1 MGYNIEISFNIIKH
15 SSITE
20 IQSYIKDLAE
30 ECRCNFIYYDYE
42 YEPNAKYKREHCII
56 TANFDNLNII
66 KFMKTIKKTEGLYI
80 ETIYDDFSHLI
91 LYASKYYQTQK
102 MTKGCVKE
110 YKREKRE
117 RALSEDDTIILNSVQ
132 SRS

>member
-1 MGYNIEISFNIIKH
+1 MGYNIEISFNIINH
-15 SSITE
+15 NNITE
-20 IQSYIKDLAE
+20 IKNYIKKIAE
-30 ECRCNFIYYDYE
+30 ECRCNFLYDDYE
-42 YEPNAKYKREHCII
+42 FEPHAKYKREHCII
-56 TANFDNLNII
+56 TANFDNLDII
-66 KFMKTIKKTEGLYI
+66 NFVKKIKKTEGLYI

-117 RALSEDDTIILNSVQ
+117 RSLSEDDTIILNSVQ
-132 SRS
+132 RRS